1 MTRNI
6 NDSIVNFDKK
16 GCAVSCHLGEG
27 KPYGN
32 KYVAKE
38 GRLGDISGS
47 VRQQQVQVGG

>member
-1 MTRNI
+1 MIRNI
-6 NDSIVNFDKK
+6 NESIFNFDKK
-16 GCAVSCHLGEG
+16 RCAVACHLGEG
-27 KPYGN
+27 KRYGN